1 LATSDDK
8 ACAAAF
14 LRLARKVG
22 APIRAMDAAV
32 LERQVTVTHSAAS
45 HTARG
50 TGSLAEAAAL
60 AAAGPGSTLIT
71 CRVVSGDGMATCALA
86 EGPGS

>member
-1 LATSDDK
+1 MIVAGFGFRAAATVQSLADALDQAAGARTVAALATSDDK

-45 HTARG
+45 HTA
-50 TGSLAEAAAL
+50 
-60 AAAGPGSTLIT
+60 
-71 CRVVSGDGMATCALA
+71 
-86 EGPGS
+86 